1 MRFSINNEAE
11 MLPLA
16 AAQKS
21 GAASP
26 LAYSPDHV
34 PDELLF
40 SWNARAHALN
50 SRNNPRE
57 TLQALF
63 GCSNTIPSADLPTR
77 LGHFI
82 SQAAGGGVFATV
94 EDVLNRATLF
104 PYYAFFMSAERR
116 AKAVEDMTADGGGR
130 LKIAMGLVA
139 NGFGAST
146 TLKGCDDCDGVSL
159 AEHGCL
165 IWSRSANLP
174 SVHVCPVHGRPL
186 RTVAVQSRQSNRHEL
201 LLPAGSSQGE
211 VAPSATAATTASLLF
226 LACLSREA
234 LNHAG
239 PAPTPTLRRDAYL
252 AGLHR
257 LGLMSGSKIDW
268 QELTRQ
274 IRERYA
280 GFAGMPYRER
290 LLSSASEP
298 MRWAR
303 DLCQRPLRS
312 FHPICHLLFIGT
324 VFGSVASMLKTVAD
338 LRDRTP
344 AKPSK
349 PLSSASASAQ
359 HDEMVLKLLHD
370 LRLSCREVAAKTG
383 LAVTTIVVRRRAL
396 GLPIS
401 ERRKSLTPKARREAE
416 HLLARGMDVA
426 DVAAR
431 TRISL
436 SQAYRLLAS
445 SSDLKLRHAA
455 VAAEQERA
463 SRRKDW
469 LALQRRHPAL
479 SVTEV
484 RAKAPGIYA
493 WLYRHDRSWLI
504 SERLKPSGAP
514 SPKCRTRVDWA
525 ARDRELSAKARAA
538 AAADQD
544 QLNGGR
550 RSITGLMRAIGKE
563 ASLRRN
569 LYRLPE
575 LRRQLLLHSETR
587 AQFRKR
593 RNAAALDKLRSLG
606 HQEPADWRVAR
617 AAGLRPKG

>member
-1 MRFSINNEAE
+1 MRVSINNEAGVRQVV
-11 MLPLA
+11 A
-16 AAQKS
+16 APKS
-21 GAASP
+21 GALSP
-26 LAYSPDHV
+26 LDYSPDHV

-40 SWNARAHALN
+40 SWSARAHALN
-50 SRNNPRE
+50 SRSNPRE
-57 TLQALF
+57 TLQTLF

-94 EDVLNRATLF
+94 EDVLDRATLL
-104 PYYAFFMSAERR
+104 PYYALFMSAERR
-116 AKAVEDMTADGGGR
+116 ARAVEDMTADGGGR

-139 NGFGAST
+139 NGFGASAI
-146 TLKGCDDCDGVSL
+146 LKACDDCNSVSL
-159 AEHGCL
+159 AKHGCL
-165 IWSRSANLP
+165 TWNRTVNLP
-174 SVHVCPVHGRPL
+174 SVHVCPVHGCPL
-186 RTVAVQSRQSNRHEL
+186 RTVAVQSRLSNRHEL

-211 VAPSATAATTASLLF
+211 VDPLTTTANRAPLLL
-226 LACLSREA
+226 LAHLSREA

-239 PAPTPTLRRDAYL
+239 PAPAPTLRRDAYL

-257 LGLMSGSKIDW
+257 LGLISGSRFDW
-268 QELTRQ
+268 QELNRQ
-274 IRERYA
+274 IHERFA
-280 GFAGMPYRER
+280 GFAGMPYRDR

-298 MRWAR
+298 MRWTR

-324 VFGSVASMLKTVAD
+324 VFGSVASMLETVAD
-338 LRDRTP
+338 LRDRAT

-359 HDEMVLKLLHD
+359 HDGMVLKLLHD
-370 LRLSCREVAAKTG
+370 IRLSCREVAVKTG

-396 GLPIS
+396 GLPIA
-401 ERRKSLTPKARREAE
+401 ERRKSLTPKACREAE
-416 HLLARGMDVA
+416 RLLARGVDVA

-455 VAAEQERA
+455 VVAEQERA

-493 WLYRHDRSWLI
+493 WLYRHDRNWLI

-544 QLNGGR
+544 QLIDGR
-550 RSITGLMRAIGKE
+550 RSITGLLRAIGKE

-575 LRRQLLLHSETR
+575 LSRQLLLHSETR